1 LPTFDH
7 QIVTQFVFGS
17 MLKNVFK
24 CYPIIIIHPIGLG
37 SISTIDAT
45 IGKKLDCCPKKFS
58 HYQKKFVINFQL
70 PIHVSKDFWLPL
82 EFFFQFLPK
91 NVLVGA
97 QIFSIIQWMII

>member
-24 CYPIIIIHPIGLG
+24 CYPIIIIHPIDLG

-45 IGKKLDCCPKKFS
+45 IGKKLDYCPKKFN
-58 HYQKKFVINFQL
+58 HYQKPFVISFH
-70 PIHVSKDFWLPL
+70 HVTKDFWLPFN
-82 EFFFQFLPK
+82 FFFQFLPK